1 MSYQPLAGVKVLDL
15 GILIPAALTSGKL
28 AALGA
33 EVVKVEQPPHG
44 DRLRA
49 IPPFGDDGES
59 PQHMGQS
66 WGKRSIGLD
75 VRRPGDREVILALA
89 RRADVIVENQL
100 AGFWAGKGID
110 FAALRR
116 ERPALVVCSV
126 TGFGQTGPWATLPAH
141 GLNMDALADTLP
153 VEWEDGQPRR
163 ASPAGATSSAPPSRR
178 WPWSPHCSAPRRPA
192 RAPGSTCPAGTRSS
206 RATGRKLAMTKEGGA
221 SRCSGRCGSVYD
233 LASEVTE
240 LGGRALAHD
249 LRRAVPRAGRRRRDH
264 GGRVPARIDSLVTT
278 SVKFAADLET
288 DDRPATPRSAGGSGR
303 GDVYGMQAALPTCER
318 AAGSIVRFGPGTAI
332 GETDVRRLRQAKED
346 HPRASGRPARVGPER
361 HPRNVVGRPR
371 WHRRRRVHAAPGM
384 PGLTPP
390 PAFDGNREE
399 IGRAVAALV
408 SDDLGYL
415 TGATLSSAAGWTIL
429 GRGATV
435 RSG

>member
-33 EVVKVEQPPHG
+33 DVVKVEQPPHG

-75 VRRPGDREVILALA
+75 VRDAGDREVILALA

-141 GLNMDALADTLP
+141 GLNMDALADTMP
-153 VEWEDGQPRR
+153 VEWENGQPRR
-163 ASPAGATSSAPPSRR
+163 GATFTSWGNELGTAF
-178 WPWSPHCSAPRRPA
+178 AAMAVVAALFNA
-192 RAPGSTCPAGTRSS
+192 RT
-206 RATGRKLAMTKEGGA
+206 TGEGAWIDLSCWDALVESHRTEIAMTK
-221 SRCSGRCGSVYD
+221 
-233 LASEVTE
+233 
-240 LGGRALAHD
+240 
-249 LRRAVPRAGRRRRDH
+249 
-264 GGRVPARIDSLVTT
+264 
-278 SVKFAADLET
+278 
-288 DDRPATPRSAGGSGR
+288 
-303 GDVYGMQAALPTCER
+303 
-318 AAGSIVRFGPGTAI
+318 
-332 GETDVRRLRQAKED
+332 RLKQPFTL
-346 HPRASGRPARVGPER
+346 H
-361 HPRNVVGRPR
+361 GRPR
-371 WHRRRRVHAAPGM
+371 QALYDTYLSSDGVPVLLGALEHKFWKRFCEQIGRPDLIGRHSGAALEFGDADDGLRAELETEFAKATAAQWLERFVAWDVPGGPVLEIPQVMETDHFATRRIAEGEDGAWPNVTTAICWHHTGERAGA
-384 PGLTPP
+384 GLTPP
-390 PAFDGNREE
+390 PAFDQNREE
-399 IGRAVAALV
+399 ILR
-408 SDDLGYL
+408 DWLG
-415 TGATLSSAAGWTIL
+415 
-429 GRGATV
+429 
-435 RSG
+435 